1 MTNPVWQS
9 LAGQH
14 AVIQQLSHPD
24 TVTAPTHAW
33 LFTGPPGS
41 GRSMAARAFA
51 QTLQCEQTELP
62 QRGCGICQACV
73 TVAAGTHADVNI
85 VTTEKVQYAID
96 DVRELVSDA
105 HDRPSTG
112 RWRII
117 IIEDADRM
125 TERATNVL
133 LKAIEEP
140 PARTIWMLSAP
151 SPADVLVT
159 IRSRTRH
166 ITLVIPTVED
176 VAQLLVDR
184 DGIEP
189 QLAQVCARA
198 SQSHVGVARWL
209 ARSPEARERRDM
221 IVNLPLTVRSAS
233 AAVES
238 ANNLHKLVQDE
249 AEASSSDRNAAER
262 TSLLRSLGLAEDDKV
277 PPKLRVHFRRMEDN
291 QTARNRRAI
300 HDALDRAMIDLS
312 GVYRDLL
319 VLHLSQDTPLINEHL
334 RSNLSDYS
342 AIVTAEHCLAS
353 LESINTARR
362 RLAGNVPPLLA
373 LEAMLLAFIPRTRRH
388 APL

>member
-1 MTNPVWQS
+1 MANPVWQS

-14 AVIQQLSHPD
+14 AVIEQLTGHQ
-24 TVTAPTHAW
+24 TLTAPTHAW

-41 GRSMAARAFA
+41 GRSLAARAFA
-51 QTLQCEQTELP
+51 QSLQCEQSEP
-62 QRGCGICQACV
+62 ANRGCGHCQACV
-73 TVAAGTHADVNI
+73 TIGAGTHADVSI
-85 VTTEKVQYAID
+85 VTTEKVTYAIE
-96 DVRELVSDA
+96 DVRELVANA

-140 PARTIWMLSAP
+140 PERTIWMLSAP

-166 ITLVIPTVED
+166 VKLMIPAVED
-176 VAQLLVDR
+176 VARLLTAR
-184 DGIEP
+184 DGIDPE
-189 QLAQVCARA
+189 LAETCARA

-209 ARSPEARERRDM
+209 ARSSEARERRDM
-221 IVNLPLTVRSAS
+221 IVHLPLSIRSAS
-233 AAVES
+233 AAMEE
-238 ANNLHKLVQDE
+238 ADKLHKLVQEE
-249 AEASSSDRNAAER
+249 ADASAADRNAAER
-262 TSLLRSLGLAEDDKV
+262 ASLLRSLGLTDDAPI
-277 PPKLRVHFRRMEDN
+277 PPKLRVHVRRMEDN

-319 VLHLSQDTPLINEHL
+319 LLHVSSETDLINEHMRTKL
-334 RSNLSDYS
+334 TEYASSVS
-342 AIVTAEHCLAS
+342 AEHCLSA
-353 LESINTARR
+353 LEAITLARK